1 MEARVEAAQRAIEEY
16 QQTKAEL
23 SREFKAK
30 AESRERLVQED
41 ADIREEK
48 NTKQKAL
55 SQSNALP
62 TKSESAEDKLTEA
75 REKINA
81 LGATRREIAGRGDRL
96 TVERGQLAIDYGN
109 AVAALRD
116 LNVQHMEAQILAI
129 EAKNDREKLKEHMR
143 SATHARVLANRWRR
157 VMCLHE
163 THNEVKEWGPER
175 LELKS
180 ESIHAKLEMNAGASG
195 QQILKA
201 YEDRAHAIEKLSR
214 RKEAV
219 DAGLE
224 ALETDLTDI
233 WEQWEPE
240 LDRLIGQ
247 ISEAFAE
254 NFAKIQLAREVSVHK
269 DEDFEQWAIQIKVKV
284 SERAVSTIF
293 YLMALQSLAS
303 APFRVVNEIN

>member
-1 MEARVEAAQRAIEEY
+1 
-16 QQTKAEL
+16 
-23 SREFKAK
+23 
-30 AESRERLVQED
+30 
-41 ADIREEK
+41 
-48 NTKQKAL
+48 
-55 SQSNALP
+55 
-62 TKSESAEDKLTEA
+62 
-75 REKINA
+75 
-81 LGATRREIAGRGDRL
+81 
-96 TVERGQLAIDYGN
+96 
-109 AVAALRD
+109 
-116 LNVQHMEAQILAI
+116 
-129 EAKNDREKLKEHMR
+129 
-143 SATHARVLANRWRR
+143 
-157 VMCLHE
+157 MCLHE